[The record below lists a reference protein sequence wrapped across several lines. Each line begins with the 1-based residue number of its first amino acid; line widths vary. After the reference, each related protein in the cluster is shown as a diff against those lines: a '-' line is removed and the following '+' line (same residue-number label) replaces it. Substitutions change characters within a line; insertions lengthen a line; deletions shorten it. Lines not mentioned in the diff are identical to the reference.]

1 MNFQPDSAAMHSP
14 AWVAFTQVNFA
25 LTLGAMTFAIWAMEA
40 DIWIRAFMGLGLLAL
55 VGATIT
61 MSKTIRDMHESSKVT
76 NKVENAKVEKL
87 LLDTDPVSPAAGF

>member
-40 DIWIRAFMGLGLLAL
+40 DIWIRAFMGLG
-55 VGATIT
+55 
-61 MSKTIRDMHESSKVT
+61 
-76 NKVENAKVEKL
+76 
-87 LLDTDPVSPAAGF
+87 PVSYTHLTLPTILLV